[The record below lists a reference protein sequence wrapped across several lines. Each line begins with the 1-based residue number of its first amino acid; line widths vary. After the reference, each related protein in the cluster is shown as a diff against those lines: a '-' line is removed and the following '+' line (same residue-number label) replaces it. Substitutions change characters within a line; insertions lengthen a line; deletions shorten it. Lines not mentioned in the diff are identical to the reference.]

1 MQLISAD
8 KRILVIGSLNAN
20 PADRAISRDNIRS
33 MQVIDENQQI
43 LPLNYFNSWG
53 ELGMSSLCWHETD
66 PYTIYLASS
75 NELFK
80 FYLKENSTKNWIFP
94 I

>member
-53 ELGMSSLCWHETD
+53 ELGMSSLCWHESR
-66 PYTIYLASS
+66 PLYHLPG
-75 NELFK
+75 FQ
-80 FYLKENSTKNWIFP
+80 
-94 I
+94 

>member
-33 MQVIDENQQI
+33 MQVIDENQ
-43 LPLNYFNSWG
+43 
-53 ELGMSSLCWHETD
+53 
-66 PYTIYLASS
+66 
-75 NELFK
+75 
-80 FYLKENSTKNWIFP
+80 
-94 I
+94 